1 VACAESPD
9 QCAAFGN
16 KTSMLRLKCPLVDKQ
31 LADGESKSAAHD
43 GARRMRQVG
52 QENRSSYSE
61 LAEQCRW
68 EADRTLDR
76 EVANSLRALAERYSR
91 LSKRQAT
98 GTSHL

>member
-1 VACAESPD
+1 
-9 QCAAFGN
+9 
-16 KTSMLRLKCPLVDKQ
+16 MLRLKRPLSDKAVGRRRIE
-31 LADGESKSAAHD
+31 LRRITG
-43 GARRMRQVG
+43 RRMRQVG
-52 QENRSSYSE
+52 QENRWSYSE

-98 GTSHL
+98 CASRL